1 MQGRHLGA
9 LRVNNKDDHRLN
21 LFINIRSMSVIV
33 LENRLPTTA
42 SATGS
47 DFSMTDFHE
56 VTSDHCLTTLPSL
69 LILFFSSGNFNSL
82 FSTVAEP
89 ERKTAVKPQSNAIS
103 VWEKSWKIHSALFP
117 RSESLVK
124 FYNSI

>member
-1 MQGRHLGA
+1 MASLETHMQGRHLGA
-9 LRVNNKDDHRLN
+9 LHVNNKDDHHLN
-21 LFINIRSMSVIV
+21 LFINIRSMSVII

-42 SATGS
+42 PATGS
-47 DFSMTDFHE
+47 DFSMTDFHK

-103 VWEKSWKIHSALFP
+103 VWEKLEKYILLYS
-117 RSESLVK
+117 RRV
-124 FYNSI
+124 NR